1 MGSDKVLE
9 ILDLRKLWNDLND
22 ETTLPSFQLDGW
34 DDDYDDYVCCV
45 GGYSD

>member
-1 MGSDKVLE
+1 MGTNSTLE
-9 ILDLRKLWNDLND
+9 LVDLRKIWNALNK
-22 ETTLPSFQLDGW
+22 ETASSSSQLDGW